1 MYPQLQAGAT
11 QSLPQSC
18 SATVS
23 GSAWAVGH
31 RRFAPLP
38 AVQHLLSV
46 GIPWG
51 WSSTANRAHHAN
63 GIVQPQWL
71 LSLMMQRQSR
81 CCSLDRLEGCGLG
94 HVVTACA
101 VRGLCADLAAQC
113 LHPAAFRADEFG
125 WVGRLGEATALPQ
138 GGQSPTA
145 ACSSSCTCDLWHKVS
160 SKEAGTAQPAFGIR
174 ERG

>member
-18 SATVS
+18 SPTVS

-31 RRFAPLP
+31 RRFAPLA
-38 AVQHLLSV
+38 AVQRLLSV

-71 LSLMMQRQSR
+71 LSLMMQRQSQ
-81 CCSLDRLEGCGLG
+81 CWLLG
-94 HVVTACA
+94 SA
-101 VRGLCADLAAQC
+101 
-113 LHPAAFRADEFG
+113 
-125 WVGRLGEATALPQ
+125 GRLWPGAHGHCLCCQRTL
-138 GGQSPTA
+138 
-145 ACSSSCTCDLWHKVS
+145 
-160 SKEAGTAQPAFGIR
+160 R
-174 ERG
+174 